1 MTRSWVKNIYLGFMD
16 VHGFVYP
23 FYLLIYGFVCM
34 NMIEYDEYDDIYIW
48 CYDFMDILF
57 RSHSI

>member
-1 MTRSWVKNIYLGFMD
+1 MD

-34 NMIEYDEYDDIYIW
+34 NMIEYDEYVDIYIW

>member
-1 MTRSWVKNIYLGFMD
+1 MD

-34 NMIEYDEYDDIYIW
+34 NMIEYDEYDDIYIYGVMTLW
-48 CYDFMDILF
+48 IFYFVPILY
-57 RSHSI
+57 SYG